1 MNFQPHH
8 IYHVYNQGN
17 NKQLLFHDEEDYICF
32 LRLTRN
38 TLFISANILAYCLM
52 PNHFHFMIESDER
65 CDQAIKQGN
74 LTLDPITNS
83 FRKLLSS
90 YSRLYNQKYQRSGSL
105 FRQKTKANQLSLDKN
120 ISACKQDYYLN
131 CFHYIHQNPLR
142 AGLVSKLEEWEFSS
156 FKDYAELRNGTLI
169 NKSLSTR
176 ICGYNIH
183 SFYKESYQILNS
195 WSDRDGQ
202 TM

>member
-8 IYHVYNQGN
+8 IYHVFNQGN

-38 TLFISANILAYCLM
+38 TLFNNAYILAYCLM
-52 PNHFHFMIESDER
+52 PNHFHFMIESDGR
-65 CDQAIKQGN
+65 CEQAIKQGN

-90 YSRLYNQKYQRSGSL
+90 YTRLYNQKYRRSGSL
-105 FRQKTKANQLSLDKN
+105 FRQKTKANHLSSDEN
-120 ISACKQDYYLN
+120 ISEHTQDYYLN

-142 AGLVSKLEEWEFSS
+142 AGLVSKLEDWMFSS
-156 FKDYAELRNGTLI
+156 FKDFAGMREGTLI
-169 NKSLSTR
+169 NKER
-176 ICGYNIH
+176 AKKIAGYNEQ
-183 SFYKESYQILNS
+183 SFLLESYQLVNNLNK
-195 WSDRDGQ
+195 
-202 TM
+202 